1 MKFNNWFNRYEI
13 DKAFPS
19 IFDSRSFHV
28 LWTILKKSKTNISI
42 HSFFF
47 DRYRTRIGEKKS
59 FLIRLFIHEYV
70 TSVQSV
76 EPFYEFVPRLGLSFS
91 WRNIHLGTQNTPLYY
106 TSARS
111 FLSRNFKCLL
121 HLIIRHYAWS
131 QTPRASS
138 SSREIYRQLGH
149 DVSARL
155 SSNRSIL
162 KTNWL
167 NAVWK
172 SIARDTSRISFS
184 LFFFFFK
191 FYIGKFYISLCFLS
205 GKIDLWNVRRMY
217 IAVL

>member
-1 MKFNNWFNRYEI
+1 MEDEY
-13 DKAFPS
+13 
-19 IFDSRSFHV
+19 FDPF
-28 LWTILKKSKTNISI
+28 
-42 HSFFF
+42 FFF

-76 EPFYEFVPRLGLSFS
+76 EPFYEFVPRLGLSFP
-91 WRNIHLGTQNTPLYY
+91 WRNIHLGTQNIPLYQTRYY

-184 LFFFFFK
+184 LSFFFFK

-217 IAVL
+217 IAFFNFTMVF

>member
-1 MKFNNWFNRYEI
+1 MKFNNSIGTRSI
-13 DKAFPS
+13 KLFPRSS
-19 IFDSRSFHV
+19 IFSRSLNNF
-28 LWTILKKSKTNISI
+28 KKIKDLGDEYFDP
-42 HSFFF
+42 FFSF

-76 EPFYEFVPRLGLSFS
+76 ESFYEFVPRLGLSFS
-91 WRNIHLGTQNTPLYY
+91 WRNTHLGTQNIPLYQTRYY

-184 LFFFFFK
+184 LSFFFSNFILENFIFLYVFF
-191 FYIGKFYISLCFLS
+191 LE
-205 GKIDLWNVRRMY
+205 R
-217 IAVL
+217 